1 MHEGLQ
7 IPSPLH
13 RVSHPAFEDVG
24 IEFWL
29 KRDDQIHP
37 AISGNKWRKLVH
49 NFREAQKNHATGIVT
64 FGGAF
69 SNHLAATAFAA
80 AREKL
85 PLVAFVRGLDGETT
99 NPTLD
104 FLKACG
110 ATIIPLSRAEYGQK
124 NEPDFL
130 AEVQTKFPGHAII
143 PEGGAN
149 LLGVGGCMEILDEVQ
164 AHFDVVATPVGTA
177 TTLGGLLLSGF
188 PAAFIGFPA
197 VKGGAYLTADVNNFI
212 NHAKEERLVPS
223 TFRLP
228 EFTLQTD
235 YHFGGFGKVTP
246 PLLAFMNAFYQE
258 TGVPLDPIYT
268 GKMVFGLAE
277 MASQGQFKRG
287 TRMLALHTGGL
298 QGIFGMN
305 ERLRKKNLRI
315 TYEEAVDY
323 PFPPPPC

>member
-13 RVSHPAFEDVG
+13 RISYPAFERAG

-29 KRDDQIHP
+29 KRDDQIHH

-49 NFREAQKNHATGIVT
+49 NFREAQTNNATGIVT

-80 AREKL
+80 ARDKL

-99 NPTLD
+99 NPTLN

-110 ATIIPLSRAEYGQK
+110 ATVIPLSRADYAQK

-149 LLGVGGCMEILDEVQ
+149 LQGVRGCMEILDEVQ
-164 AHFDVVATPVGTA
+164 APFNVVATPVGTT
-177 TTLGGLLLSGF
+177 TTLSGLLLSGF
-188 PAAFIGFPA
+188 NATFIGFTA

-212 NHAKEERLVPS
+212 HRAKQAHVVPP
-223 TFRLP
+223 TFPHP
-228 EFTLQTD
+228 EWQLQTE

-246 PLLAFMNAFYQE
+246 ELIAFMNAFYQE

-287 TRMLALHTGGL
+287 TRILALHTGGL

-305 ERLRKKNLRI
+305 ERLRKKHLRI

-323 PFPPPPC
+323 PFPPPPF

>member
-1 MHEGLQ
+1 MFNGLQ
-7 IPSPLH
+7 IPSPQH
-13 RVSHPAFEDVG
+13 RISHSGFAEAGV
-24 IEFWL
+24 EFWL

-37 AISGNKWRKLVH
+37 AISGNKWRKLVY
-49 NFREAQKNHATGIVT
+49 NFREAQKNNATGIVT

-80 AREKL
+80 AREKM
-85 PLVAFVRGLDGETT
+85 PLVAFVRGLDGQTT
-99 NPTLD
+99 NPTMD

-110 ATIIPLSRAEYGQK
+110 ATIIPLSRAEYDQK

-130 AEVQTKFPGHAII
+130 ADVHAKFPGHAII

-149 LLGVGGCMEILDEVQ
+149 LLGVLGCMEILREVN
-164 AHFDVVATPVGTA
+164 APFDVVATPVGTA
-177 TTLGGLLLSGF
+177 TTLSGLLLSGF
-188 PAAFIGFPA
+188 PATFLGFTA

-212 NHAKEERLVPS
+212 NHAKQYQVVPH

-228 EFTLQTD
+228 EFALQTD

-246 PLLAFMNAFYQE
+246 QLIAFINAFYLE

-287 TRMLALHTGGL
+287 TRILALHTGGL

-323 PFPPPPC
+323 PFPPSPC